1 MYQIKRNHLVE
12 ELEIE
17 DNGETLILTVDINID
32 SMIKKY
38 NQAQY
43 RIAQASINA
52 KAAAGEKDMAKAE
65 EAMGEAVLS
74 LFEVIFGENQTK
86 KILEFYDE
94 RILEMLGDIAPFI
107 SEVVAPAFQNAQ
119 AKIAERYRQVSKRGK

>member
-17 DNGETLILTVDINID
+17 DNGETLILTVDINVD
-32 SMIKKY
+32 SMLKKY

-52 KAAAGEKDMAKAE
+52 KAAAGEKDIAKAE
-65 EAMGEAVLS
+65 EAMGEAVLA

-94 RILEMLGDIAPFI
+94 RTLEMLGDIAPFI
-107 SEVVAPAFQNAQ
+107 SEVVAPAFQKAQ
-119 AKIAERYRQVSKRGK
+119 TRITERYKQVNRRGK